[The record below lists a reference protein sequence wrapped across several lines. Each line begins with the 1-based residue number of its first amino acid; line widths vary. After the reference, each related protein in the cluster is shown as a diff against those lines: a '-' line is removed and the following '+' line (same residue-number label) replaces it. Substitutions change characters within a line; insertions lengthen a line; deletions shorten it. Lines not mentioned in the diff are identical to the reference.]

1 MFLDWNIYV
10 IIEPRLLTIQ
20 NQNDIFLVNPNYVLL
35 KQLWKSV
42 IYLNRED
49 IIQFND
55 LVNFYSG
62 DLDVKL
68 V

>member
-68 V
+68 F